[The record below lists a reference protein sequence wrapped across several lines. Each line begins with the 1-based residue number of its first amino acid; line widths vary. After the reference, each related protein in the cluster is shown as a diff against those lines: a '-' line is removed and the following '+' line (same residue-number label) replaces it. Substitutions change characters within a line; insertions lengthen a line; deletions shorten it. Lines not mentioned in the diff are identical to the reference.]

1 MRAILSKAVAVS
13 MIAGA
18 GLLVTA
24 CGGETTVTTNNTTVE
39 DVTVENTGAEETM
52 TGTVDGAN
60 VVADN
65 AVVVSNETTT
75 TTETTVNTTN

>member
-24 CGGETTVTTNNTTVE
+24 CGSETPATVNNTAEIEVP
-39 DVTVENTGAEETM
+39 VENVGVTDEMVTNI
-52 TGTVDGAN
+52 DGATGN
-60 VVADN
+60 G
-65 AVVVSNETTT
+65 AVVETNATLG
-75 TTETTVNTTN
+75 NAM

>member
-24 CGGETTVTTNNTTVE
+24 CNTETTTLVNNTTEIEVPAE
-39 DVTVENTGAEETM
+39 NISVSDEMVTNI
-52 TGTVDGAN
+52 DGAAGN
-60 VVADN
+60 VVEANVTEAN
-65 AVVVSNETTT
+65 ATVGNEM
-75 TTETTVNTTN
+75 

>member
-24 CGGETTVTTNNTTVE
+24 CGGETPAVNNTATVVDE
-39 DVTVENTGAEETM
+39 TNVSDEMVTNL
-52 TGTVDGAN
+52 DGATGN
-60 VVADN
+60 E
-65 AVVVSNETTT
+65 VVSN
-75 TTETTVNTTN
+75 VAAPVANAN

>member
-24 CGGETTVTTNNTTVE
+24 CGGETPATVNNTAEIEVP
-39 DVTVENTGAEETM
+39 VENVGVTDEMVTNI
-52 TGTVDGAN
+52 DGATGN
-60 VVADN
+60 G
-65 AVVVSNETTT
+65 AVVETNA
-75 TTETTVNTTN
+75 TVGNAM

>member
-24 CGGETTVTTNNTTVE
+24 CGGSTPAEVNNTTVVE
-39 DVTVENTGAEETM
+39 DNMSDEMVGAMNDTVENV
-52 TGTVDGAN
+52 TVDNMTDAN
-60 VVADN
+60 AM
-65 AVVVSNETTT
+65 
-75 TTETTVNTTN
+75 